1 MSKVLKVLMIA
12 GAVLAAIIMFLM
24 THGCATTAK
33 VVPIVK
39 ACEPTTSQES
49 AILGAL
55 SNPAQ
60 AAAMVEMDALD
71 FGLCVLQKGVD
82 EIIEAVTPKS
92 GTTAQALTAA
102 AYSPVL
108 DNARAW
114 RAAHP

>member
-1 MSKVLKVLMIA
+1 MNRISRIILVAALVSASSCATVSKVGQV
-12 GAVLAAIIMFLM
+12 
-24 THGCATTAK
+24 AK
-33 VVPIVK
+33 Q
-39 ACEPTTSQES
+39 CEPTTDQET

-60 AAAMVEMDALD
+60 AAAMAEMDALG

-82 EIIEAVTPKS
+82 EIIAAVTPKP
-92 GTTAQALTAA
+92 GTTAQALMAA

-114 RAAHP
+114 RQAHP

>member
-1 MSKVLKVLMIA
+1 MRFL
-12 GAVLAAIIMFLM
+12 VLALLLS
-24 THGCATTAK
+24 GCATTKAVGNVAK
-33 VVPIVK
+33 Q
-39 ACEPTTSQES
+39 CEPTTAQET

-82 EIIEAVTPKS
+82 EIIAAVTPKPGS
-92 GTTAQALTAA
+92 TAQALTAA

-108 DNARAW
+108 DNAKAW

>member
-1 MSKVLKVLMIA
+1 MTRIYALLCT
-12 GAVLAAIIMFLM
+12 LALF
-24 THGCATTAK
+24 GCATTKA
-33 VVPIVK
+33 VGSVAK
-39 ACEPTTSQES
+39 ACEPTTAQGT

-60 AAAMVEMDALD
+60 AAAFAEMDALD

-82 EIIEAVTPKS
+82 EVIAAVTPKP
-92 GTTAQALTAA
+92 GTTAEALTAA

-108 DNARAW
+108 DNAKAW

>member
-1 MSKVLKVLMIA
+1 MNALARAYLYVGLL
-12 GAVLAAIIMFLM
+12 AVLLFG
-24 THGCATTAK
+24 GCATTKAIGAVAK
-33 VVPIVK
+33 S
-39 ACEPTTSQES
+39 CEPSTDQET

-60 AAAMVEMDALD
+60 AVALAEMDALG
-71 FGLCVLQKGVD
+71 FALCVMQKGVD
-82 EIIEAVTPKS
+82 EIIAAVTPKP
-92 GTTAQALTAA
+92 GTAALALTAA

>member
-1 MSKVLKVLMIA
+1 VSALTRILYLMTL
-12 GAVLAAIIMFLM
+12 AVLLF
-24 THGCATTAK
+24 GCATTAK
-33 VVPIVK
+33 AVTVAK
-39 ACEPTTSQES
+39 QCEPSTDQEA

-60 AAAMVEMDALD
+60 AAAMAEMDALG

-82 EIIEAVTPKS
+82 EIIEAVAPKP

>member
-1 MSKVLKVLMIA
+1 MKSAKAI
-12 GAVLAAIIMFLM
+12 GAVCVLVIWL
-24 THGCATTAK
+24 GCATT
-33 VVPIVK
+33 K
-39 ACEPTTSQES
+39 AVSSVASQCEPSTAQET

-60 AAAMVEMDALD
+60 AAALAEVDALG
-71 FGLCVLQKGVD
+71 FALCVLQKGVD
-82 EIIEAVTPKS
+82 EIIAAVTPKP
-92 GTTAQALTAA
+92 GTTAETLTAA

>member
-1 MSKVLKVLMIA
+1 MNRISRIVLVASL
-12 GAVLAAIIMFLM
+12 LFYS
-24 THGCATTAK
+24 GCATTKAAVTVAK
-33 VVPIVK
+33 Q
-39 ACEPTTSQES
+39 CEPTTAQET

-60 AAAMVEMDALD
+60 AAAMAEMDALD
-71 FGLCVLQKGVD
+71 FGLCVLRRGVD
-82 EIIEAVTPKS
+82 EIIAAVAPKS

-108 DNARAW
+108 DNALAW

>member
-1 MSKVLKVLMIA
+1 MIL
-12 GAVLAAIIMFLM
+12 GAIIAALIGVFMM
-24 THGCATTAK
+24 HGCATTKAVGNVAK
-33 VVPIVK
+33 Q
-39 ACEPTTSQES
+39 CEPTTAQET

-60 AAAMVEMDALD
+60 AAALTEMDALD

-82 EIIEAVTPKS
+82 EVIAAVTPKP
-92 GTTAQALTAA
+92 GTAALALTAA

>member
-1 MSKVLKVLMIA
+1 MTRIVV
-12 GAVLAAIIMFLM
+12 AIPMIMFYGHLLF
-24 THGCATTAK
+24 GCAHVENVAK
-33 VVPIVK
+33 Q
-39 ACEPTTSQES
+39 CEPTTAQET

-60 AAAMVEMDALD
+60 AAAMAEMDALG
-71 FGLCVLQKGVD
+71 FGLCVLQRGVD
-82 EIIEAVTPKS
+82 EIIAAVTPKAE
-92 GTTAQALTAA
+92 TTAQALTAA